1 MAPGCRAH
9 FRAEH
14 FGGSGMSST
23 PDQASASDLGSF
35 GYQQQLSR
43 RVGTYASFA
52 AGFSFVSILTTVFQ
66 LFGLGF
72 SFGGTAFF
80 WTWPAVFAG
89 QLMVAL
95 CFAELSARYPLSGAI
110 YQWARRLGGA
120 VVGWFAGW
128 TMIIAQII
136 TVAAAAIAL
145 QVVLPAV
152 WEGFQIIGSDPSL
165 ASRDGAANAVLL
177 GCLLL
182 VGTTTLNAL
191 SVRTTAIVNSVGV
204 TCELVG
210 VVLLVVLLFGH
221 AERGPSVVLHTTNL
235 DDTTG
240 YVVPLLISAL
250 MAAYVLVGFDSAG
263 ELSEETHKPR
273 ATTPRTIIRAV
284 VASGLGGAFLI
295 IAALMAAPSVTDG
308 NLGLQGLPYVLTSQ
322 LGTTTGKLLLLDVA
336 FAVCVCTLAIQTAAA
351 RMIFSM
357 ARDNVLPFSTQLG
370 KVSERTGTPVLA
382 TVVPGAGAAAC
393 LLVNVGNA
401 GLFLGLA
408 SVCIMLLY
416 IAYLLVTTPLLVQ
429 RIKGNPL
436 PEGVDEDGKKLFSL
450 GRFGVVVNVVAVV
463 YGAAMAVNLGWPR
476 AEVYDPAG
484 EGWYLHYLP
493 LITLAVTAFAGV
505 VAYLVQRTAYHASIG
520 APVAPLSLSFGRTP
534 AMEEG

>member
-1 MAPGCRAH
+1 
-9 FRAEH
+9 
-14 FGGSGMSST
+14 MSAT
-23 PDQASASDLGSF
+23 LDPAAVDGTSAQDLGSF
-35 GYQQQLSR
+35 GYDQQLSR
-43 RVGTYASFA
+43 RVGTFASFA

-72 SFGGTAFF
+72 GFGGTAFF
-80 WTWPAVFAG
+80 WTWPAVLAG

-95 CFAELSARYPLSGAI
+95 CFAELAARYPLSGAI
-110 YQWARRLGGA
+110 YQWSRRLGGA

-128 TMIIAQII
+128 TMIVAQII

-152 WEGFQIIGSDPSL
+152 WSGFQLIGTDPSL

-182 VGTTTLNAL
+182 VVTTTLNAV
-191 SVRTTAIVNSVGV
+191 SVRVTAIVNSVGV
-204 TCELVG
+204 TCELIG
-210 VVLLVVLLFGH
+210 VVLMVILLTGH
-221 AERGPSVVLHTTNL
+221 AERGPSVVLHTTGL
-235 DDTTG
+235 DHTTG

-284 VASGLGGAFLI
+284 VASGIGGAFLI
-295 IAALMAAPSVTDG
+295 VAALMAAPSVTDG
-308 NLGLQGLPYVLTSQ
+308 KLGVQGLPYVLTSS
-322 LGTTTGKLLLLDVA
+322 LGSTTGKLLLLDVA

-357 ARDNVLPFSTQLG
+357 ARDNVLPFSAQLRQ
-370 KVSERTGTPVLA
+370 VSGRTGTPLLA
-382 TVVPGAGAAAC
+382 TVVPGVGAAVC

-401 GLFLGLA
+401 GLFLGLT

-416 IAYLLVTTPLLVQ
+416 LAYLMVTVPMFVRRLTGDPV
-429 RIKGNPL
+429 PA
-436 PEGVDEDGKKLFSL
+436 GVDEDGKKLFSL
-450 GRFGVVVNVVAVV
+450 GRFGLLVNGLAVL
-463 YGAAMAVNLGWPR
+463 YGLAMAINLAWPR
-476 AEVYDPAG
+476 SAVYDPAG

-493 LITLAVTAFAGV
+493 LLTLVVTGV
-505 VAYLVQRTAYHASIG
+505 VGLATYRVQRGRYHASI
-520 APVAPLSLSFGRTP
+520 AQPVLENA
-534 AMEEG
+534 

>member
-1 MAPGCRAH
+1 
-9 FRAEH
+9 
-14 FGGSGMSST
+14 MSATLDPITVGT
-23 PDQASASDLGSF
+23 PDSVSAAELGTF
-35 GYQQQLSR
+35 GYEQQLHR
-43 RVGTYASFA
+43 RVGRYASFA

-72 SFGGTAFF
+72 GFGGTAFF
-80 WTWPAVFAG
+80 WTWPAVLAG
-89 QLMVAL
+89 QLTVAL

-110 YQWARRLGGA
+110 YQWSRRLGGA

-128 TMIIAQII
+128 TMVIAQII

-152 WEGFQIIGSDPSL
+152 WTGFQLIGTDPSL

-182 VGTTTLNAL
+182 VVTTTLNAV
-191 SVRTTAIVNSVGV
+191 SVRVTAIVNSVGV
-204 TCELVG
+204 TCELIG
-210 VVLLVVLLFGH
+210 VVLLVILLFSH
-221 AERGPSVVLHTTNL
+221 AKRGPSVVLHTTNL
-235 DDTTG
+235 DHTTG

-284 VASGLGGAFLI
+284 VASGIGGAFLI
-295 IAALMAAPSVTDG
+295 VAALMAAPSVTDG
-308 NLGLQGLPYVLTSQ
+308 ELALGGLPYVLTSS

-357 ARDNVLPFSTQLG
+357 ARDNVLPFSGQLRR
-370 KVSERTGTPVLA
+370 VSARTGTPVLA
-382 TVVPGAGAAAC
+382 TVVPGVGAAIC
-393 LLVNVGNA
+393 LVVNVGNA

-408 SVCIMLLY
+408 SVCITLLY
-416 IAYLLVTTPLLVQ
+416 IAYLLVTVPLFVQ
-429 RIKGNPL
+429 RLRKNPV
-436 PEGVDEDGKKLFSL
+436 PDGVDENGQKLFSL
-450 GRFGVVVNVVAVV
+450 GRFGLLINGIAVA
-463 YGAAMAVNLGWPR
+463 YGLAMAINLGWPR

-484 EGWYLHYLP
+484 DGWYLHYLP
-493 LITLAVTAFAGV
+493 LITLAITAIGGV
-505 VAYLVQRTAYHASIG
+505 LAFRYQRTRYYESIG
-520 APVAPLSLSFGRTP
+520 ATV
-534 AMEEG
+534 

>member
-1 MAPGCRAH
+1 MTAD
-9 FRAEH
+9 
-14 FGGSGMSST
+14 T
-23 PDQASASDLGSF
+23 ISADELKGF
-35 GYQQQLSR
+35 GYSPELRR

-66 LFGLGF
+66 LFGLGY

-80 WTWPAVFAG
+80 WTWPAVLAG
-89 QLMVAL
+89 HLLVAL
-95 CFAELSARYPLSGAI
+95 CFAELAAQYPLSGAI
-110 YQWARRLGGA
+110 YQWSRRLGGA
-120 VVGWFAGW
+120 VVGWWAGW
-128 TMIIAQII
+128 TMVIAQTI

-145 QVVLPAV
+145 QVVLPSV
-152 WEGFQIIGSDPSL
+152 WSGFQVIGSDPTL

-177 GCLLL
+177 GCVLL
-182 VGTTTLNAL
+182 VATTLLNAF
-191 SVRTTAIVNSVGV
+191 SVRITAIVNSVGV

-210 VVLLVVLLFGH
+210 VALLVVLLLGH

-235 DDTTG
+235 DSSTG
-240 YVVPLLISAL
+240 YVVPLLVSAL

-263 ELSEETHKPR
+263 ELAEETHKPR

-284 VASGLGGAFLI
+284 LASGLGGAFLI
-295 IAALMAAPSVTDG
+295 VAALMASPSLKSDD
-308 NLGLQGLPYVLTSQ
+308 LGLGGLPYVITSQ

-336 FAVCVCTLAIQTAAA
+336 LAVSVCTLAIQTAAA
-351 RMIFSM
+351 RMVYSM
-357 ARDNVLPFSTQLG
+357 SRDHVLPFSRQLG

-382 TVVPGAGAAAC
+382 TVVPGVGAAVC

-416 IAYLLVTTPLLVQ
+416 IAYLMVTVPLLVA
-429 RIKGNPL
+429 RFRGTAPSG
-436 PEGVDEDGKKLFSL
+436 GVDEDGRPRFTL
-450 GRFGVVVNVVAVV
+450 GRWGIPVNLAAVAFQV
-463 YGAAMAVNLGWPR
+463 AMTLNLGWPR

-493 LITLAVTAFAGV
+493 LLTLALTALGGA
-505 VAYLVQRTAYHASIG
+505 VAYLVQRGAYHRAVST
-520 APVAPLSLSFGRTP
+520 AVPANTVPVP
-534 AMEEG
+534 A

>member
-1 MAPGCRAH
+1 
-9 FRAEH
+9 
-14 FGGSGMSST
+14 MSAT
-23 PDQASASDLGSF
+23 LDPITDDASAVDLGGF
-35 GYQQQLSR
+35 GYDQQLHR
-43 RVGTYASFA
+43 RVGRYASFA

-72 SFGGTAFF
+72 GFGGTAFF
-80 WTWPAVFAG
+80 WTWPIVLAG
-89 QLMVAL
+89 QLTVAL

-110 YQWARRLGGA
+110 YQWSRRLGGA

-128 TMIIAQII
+128 TMVIAQII

-145 QVVLPAV
+145 QVVLPSV
-152 WEGFQIIGSDPSL
+152 WTGFQLIGTDPSL

-182 VGTTTLNAL
+182 VVTTTLNAV
-191 SVRTTAIVNSVGV
+191 SVRVTAIVNSVGV
-204 TCELVG
+204 TCELIG
-210 VVLLVVLLFGH
+210 VVLLVILLIGH
-221 AERGPSVVLHTTNL
+221 AKRGPSVVLHTTNL
-235 DDTTG
+235 DHTTG

-284 VASGLGGAFLI
+284 VASGIGGAFLI
-295 IAALMAAPSVTDG
+295 VAALMAAPSVTDG
-308 NLGLQGLPYVLTSQ
+308 KLALGGLPYVLTSS

-357 ARDNVLPFSTQLG
+357 ARDNVLPFSGQLRR
-370 KVSERTGTPVLA
+370 VSARTGTPVLA
-382 TVVPGAGAAAC
+382 TVVPGVGAAIC
-393 LLVNVGNA
+393 LVVNVGNA

-408 SVCIMLLY
+408 SVCITLLY
-416 IAYLLVTTPLLVQ
+416 IAYLLVTVPLFVQ
-429 RIKGNPL
+429 RIKGDPL
-436 PEGVDEDGKKLFSL
+436 PDGVDEDGKKLFSL
-450 GRFGVVVNVVAVV
+450 GRFGLLLNGVAVV
-463 YGAAMAVNLGWPR
+463 YGLAMAINLGWPR

-493 LITLAVTAFAGV
+493 LITLAVTAVGGIL
-505 VAYLVQRTAYHASIG
+505 AYLYQRTHYHASISRSRQVVE
-520 APVAPLSLSFGRTP
+520 ASA
-534 AMEEG
+534 

>member
-1 MAPGCRAH
+1 
-9 FRAEH
+9 
-14 FGGSGMSST
+14 MSATLDPITVTT
-23 PDQASASDLGSF
+23 PDSVSAAELGGF
-35 GYQQQLSR
+35 GYEQQLHR
-43 RVGTYASFA
+43 RVGRYASFA

-72 SFGGTAFF
+72 GFGGTAFF
-80 WTWPAVFAG
+80 WTWPAVLAG
-89 QLMVAL
+89 QLTVAL

-110 YQWARRLGGA
+110 YQWSRRLGGA

-128 TMIIAQII
+128 TMVIAQII

-152 WEGFQIIGSDPSL
+152 WTGFQLIGTDPSL

-182 VGTTTLNAL
+182 VVTTTLNAV
-191 SVRTTAIVNSVGV
+191 SVRVTAIVNSVGV
-204 TCELVG
+204 TCELIG
-210 VVLLVVLLFGH
+210 IVLLVILLFSH
-221 AERGPSVVLHTTNL
+221 SKRGPSVVLHTTNL
-235 DDTTG
+235 DNTTG

-273 ATTPRTIIRAV
+273 ATTPRTILRAV
-284 VASGLGGAFLI
+284 VASGIGGAFLI
-295 IAALMAAPSVTDG
+295 VAALMAAPSVTDG
-308 NLGLQGLPYVLTSQ
+308 ELALGGLPYVLTSS

-357 ARDNVLPFSTQLG
+357 ARDNVLPFSGQLRR
-370 KVSERTGTPVLA
+370 VSARTGTPVLA
-382 TVVPGAGAAAC
+382 TVVPGIGAAIC
-393 LLVNVGNA
+393 LVVNVGNA

-408 SVCIMLLY
+408 SVCITLLY
-416 IAYLLVTTPLLVQ
+416 IAYLLVTVPLFVQ
-429 RIKGNPL
+429 RLKKNPV
-436 PEGVDEDGKKLFSL
+436 PDGVDENGQKLFSL
-450 GRFGVVVNVVAVV
+450 GRFGLLINGIAVA
-463 YGAAMAVNLGWPR
+463 YGLAMAINLGWPR

-493 LITLAVTAFAGV
+493 LITLAITAIGGV
-505 VAYLVQRTAYHASIG
+505 LAFRYQRTRYYESIG
-520 APVAPLSLSFGRTP
+520 ASV
-534 AMEEG
+534 

>member
-1 MAPGCRAH
+1 
-9 FRAEH
+9 
-14 FGGSGMSST
+14 MSATLDPITVDT
-23 PDQASASDLGSF
+23 PDNVSAAELGGF
-35 GYQQQLSR
+35 GYEQQLHR
-43 RVGTYASFA
+43 RVGRYASFA

-72 SFGGTAFF
+72 GFGGTAFF
-80 WTWPAVFAG
+80 WTWPAVLAG
-89 QLMVAL
+89 QLTVAL

-110 YQWARRLGGA
+110 YQWSRRLGGA

-128 TMIIAQII
+128 TMVIAQII

-152 WEGFQIIGSDPSL
+152 WTGFQLIGTDPSL

-182 VGTTTLNAL
+182 VVTTTLNAV
-191 SVRTTAIVNSVGV
+191 SVRVTAIVNSVGV
-204 TCELVG
+204 TCELIG
-210 VVLLVVLLFGH
+210 IVLLVILLFSH
-221 AERGPSVVLHTTNL
+221 AKRGPSVVLHTTNL
-235 DDTTG
+235 DHTTG

-284 VASGLGGAFLI
+284 VASGIGGAFLI
-295 IAALMAAPSVTDG
+295 VAALMAAPSVTDG
-308 NLGLQGLPYVLTSQ
+308 ELALGGLPYVLTSS

-357 ARDNVLPFSTQLG
+357 ARDNVLPFSGQLRR
-370 KVSERTGTPVLA
+370 VSARTGTPVLA
-382 TVVPGAGAAAC
+382 TVVPGIGAAIC
-393 LLVNVGNA
+393 LVVNVGNA

-408 SVCIMLLY
+408 SVCITLLY
-416 IAYLLVTTPLLVQ
+416 IAYLLVTVPLFLQ
-429 RIKGNPL
+429 RLKKNPV
-436 PEGVDEDGKKLFSL
+436 PDGVDENGQKLFSL
-450 GRFGVVVNVVAVV
+450 GRFGLLINGIAVA
-463 YGAAMAVNLGWPR
+463 YGLAMAINLGWPR

-484 EGWYLHYLP
+484 DGWYLHYLP
-493 LITLAVTAFAGV
+493 LITLAITAIGGV
-505 VAYLVQRTAYHASIG
+505 LAFRYQRTRYYESIG
-520 APVAPLSLSFGRTP
+520 ANA
-534 AMEEG
+534 

>member
-1 MAPGCRAH
+1 MTTTSDAIAAG
-9 FRAEH
+9 
-14 FGGSGMSST
+14 
-23 PDQASASDLGSF
+23 DLGSF
-35 GYQQQLSR
+35 GYEQQLSR
-43 RVGTYASFA
+43 RVGRYASFA

-66 LFGLGF
+66 LFGLGY

-89 QLMVAL
+89 QLAVAL
-95 CFAELSARYPLSGAI
+95 CFAELAARYPLSGAI
-110 YQWARRLGGA
+110 FQWSRRLGGA

-128 TMIIAQII
+128 TMVLAQTI

-145 QVVLPAV
+145 QVVLPSV
-152 WEGFQIIGSDPSL
+152 WQGFQVIGSDPAL
-165 ASRDGAANAVLL
+165 GSRDGAANAVLL

-182 VGTTTLNAL
+182 AATTALNAL

-210 VVLLVVLLFGH
+210 VVLLVILLLGH

-235 DDTTG
+235 DQSTG

-250 MAAYVLVGFDSAG
+250 MAAYVLVGFDSAA
-263 ELSEETHKPR
+263 ELAEETHQPR

-295 IAALMAAPSVTDG
+295 VAALMAAPSLGADE
-308 NLGLQGLPYVLTSQ
+308 LGLGGLPYVITSQ
-322 LGTTTGKLLLLDVA
+322 LGTVTGRLLLLDVA

-351 RMIFSM
+351 RMVFSM
-357 ARDNVLPFSTQLG
+357 SRDDVLPFSSRLRR
-370 KVSERTGTPVLA
+370 VSPRTGTPVLA
-382 TVVPGAGAAAC
+382 TIVPGIGAAAC

-416 IAYLLVTTPLLVQ
+416 IAYLLVTGPLLWRRLQ
-429 RIKGNPL
+429 GDPL
-436 PEGVDEDGKKLFSL
+436 PPGLDENGKPLFSL
-450 GRFGVVVNVVAVV
+450 GRWGVLVNAIAVA
-463 YGAAMAVNLGWPR
+463 YGLAMTVNLAWPR

-493 LITLAVTAFAGV
+493 LVALGVTLGSGL
-505 VAYLVQRTAYHASIG
+505 VAYAVQRADYHAS
-520 APVAPLSLSFGRTP
+520 VGRTGSPLAAVFAPPTAQEP
-534 AMEEG
+534 A

>member
-1 MAPGCRAH
+1 M
-9 FRAEH
+9 
-14 FGGSGMSST
+14 
-23 PDQASASDLGSF
+23 SASTETLPSNGSLSSDGAEDLRTF
-35 GYQQQLSR
+35 GYPQQLSR
-43 RVGTYASFA
+43 RVGSYASFA

-80 WTWPAVFAG
+80 WTWPAVLVG
-89 QLMVAL
+89 QLTVAL
-95 CFAELSARYPLSGAI
+95 CFAELAARYPLSGAI

-128 TMIIAQII
+128 TMVIAQII
-136 TVAAAAIAL
+136 TLATAAIAL

-152 WEGFQIIGSDPSL
+152 WSGFQLVGTDSTL
-165 ASRDGAANAVLL
+165 ASRDGAANAVVL
-177 GCLLL
+177 GCILL
-182 VGTTTLNAL
+182 VATTVLNAT
-191 SVRTTAIVNSVGV
+191 SVRTTAIVNSAGV

-210 VVLLVVLLFGH
+210 VVLIIILLASH

-235 DDTTG
+235 DSSTG

-273 ATTPRTIIRAV
+273 ATTPRTILRAV
-284 VASGLGGAFLI
+284 IASGIGGAFLI
-295 IAALMAAPSVTDG
+295 IAALMAAPSLTDG
-308 NLGLQGLPYVLTSQ
+308 DLAGQGLPYVLTSR

-336 FAVCVCTLAIQTAAA
+336 LAVCVCTLAIQTAAA

-357 ARDNVLPFSTQLG
+357 ARDNVLPFSAKLRQ
-370 KVSERTGTPVLA
+370 VSDRTGTPVAA
-382 TVVPGAGAAAC
+382 TIVPGVLAGFC
-393 LLVNVGNA
+393 LVVNVGNA

-416 IAYLLVTTPLLVQ
+416 LAYLMVTAPLLIQ
-429 RIKGNPL
+429 RFKGNPL
-436 PEGVDEDGKKLFSL
+436 TAGVDEDGRPLFSL
-450 GRFGVVVNVVAVV
+450 GRAGLFVNIVAVT
-463 YGAAMAVNLGWPR
+463 YGLAMAINLGLPR

-493 LITLAVTAFAGV
+493 LITLAI
-505 VAYLVQRTAYHASIG
+505 VAIGGLIAYRTQHSRYHASIG
-520 APVAPLSLSFGRTP
+520 TVAVG
-534 AMEEG
+534 AEA